1 MVYLWLC
8 CEGWKLIGSY
18 PHVSITKSTI
28 VDDEGSVIA
37 RWDGDSWRT
46 PGIFC
51 NFAWRSPLLTATD
64 EHPHPNRGHA

>member
-18 PHVSITKSTI
+18 PHVSISKTSI
-28 VDDEGSVIA
+28 LDDEGNLIA
-37 RWDGDSWRT
+37 TRDGDYWKT

-51 NFAWRSPLLTATD
+51 NFAWRSPLITSTD
-64 EHPHPNRGHA
+64 VHPHPNRGTA